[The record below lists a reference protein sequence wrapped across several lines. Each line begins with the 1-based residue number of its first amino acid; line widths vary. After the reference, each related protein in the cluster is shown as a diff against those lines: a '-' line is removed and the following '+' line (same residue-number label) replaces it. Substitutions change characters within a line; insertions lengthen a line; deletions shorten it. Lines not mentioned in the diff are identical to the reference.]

1 MFKKIRPFQGP
12 RGAEER
18 RYRRNNHHLSRIR
31 CSLFDFAFSFFSLSF
46 SLFSSS
52 FSLSLSRTRFRHCN
66 HGNGIWNSS
75 SPLMAG
81 DTRPQIGTVI
91 GSTWLV
97 RNRSFLVPFTFVFP
111 ARRKASYPSP
121 FLSTQWQKTKQG
133 RLDGSFAN
141 ARKWFPFLPYL
152 QFSQFSFVTLR
163 NHPSVLFLHE
173 RFCFRSSINR
183 ENLIRLERLPV
194 IPIARASKT
203 SNVELFSRKIA
214 LNGNNDCVAD
224 GGCSRLFLFPD

>member
-1 MFKKIRPFQGP
+1 
-12 RGAEER
+12 
-18 RYRRNNHHLSRIR
+18 
-31 CSLFDFAFSFFSLSF
+31 
-46 SLFSSS
+46 
-52 FSLSLSRTRFRHCN
+52 
-66 HGNGIWNSS
+66 
-75 SPLMAG
+75 MAG

-121 FLSTQWQKTKQG
+121 FLSTQKTKQG
-133 RLDGSFAN
+133 RLLPTLESDFPSF
-141 ARKWFPFLPYL
+141 PYL
-152 QFSQFSFVTLR
+152 QFSQFSFVILR